1 MPALPYIGMAAAT
14 LILDAKKTYPDG
26 AILQL
31 VAWRL
36 PGTECVRGSTHGF
49 KYRLFYGVPG
59 TRLLSYDNEAGKGDH
74 VHRGD
79 VETPY
84 TFISVRE
91 LVRVFLDE
99 VRAMRGGEL

>member
-1 MPALPYIGMAAAT
+1 MAAAS
-14 LILDAKKTYPDG
+14 LILNMKKTYPDG

-36 PGTECVRGSTHGF
+36 PDPECVRGSTHRF

-74 VHRGD
+74 VHRGA
-79 VETPY
+79 VEAPY

-99 VRAMRGGEL
+99 VRTMRGGEL

>member
-1 MPALPYIGMAAAT
+1 MAAAT
-14 LILDAKKTYPDG
+14 LILDEKKTYADG

-36 PGTECVRGSTHGF
+36 PGTACVRGSTHGF

-74 VHRGD
+74 VHRGTT
-79 VETPY
+79 EAPY
-84 TFISVRE
+84 TFVSVRE

-99 VRAMRGGEL
+99 VRVMRGGEL